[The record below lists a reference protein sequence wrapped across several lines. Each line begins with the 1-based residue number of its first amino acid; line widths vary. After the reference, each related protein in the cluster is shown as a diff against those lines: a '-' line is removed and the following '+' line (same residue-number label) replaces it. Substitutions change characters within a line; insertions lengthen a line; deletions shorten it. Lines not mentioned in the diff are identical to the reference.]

1 MLEVF
6 SYLESWLATTHSGGE
21 SQYLNVHYSL
31 LPLLRLGRIKLITC
45 LSSEKFEK
53 IGEGGRLFFFILYF
67 FWINFRVFFYTFST
81 FLLYFC

>member
-1 MLEVF
+1 MVCMTLYYPVIC
-6 SYLESWLATTHSGGE
+6 
-21 SQYLNVHYSL
+21 
-31 LPLLRLGRIKLITC
+31 LGRIKLITC

-67 FWINFRVFFYTFST
+67 LGINFRGFFLYFLHTFST